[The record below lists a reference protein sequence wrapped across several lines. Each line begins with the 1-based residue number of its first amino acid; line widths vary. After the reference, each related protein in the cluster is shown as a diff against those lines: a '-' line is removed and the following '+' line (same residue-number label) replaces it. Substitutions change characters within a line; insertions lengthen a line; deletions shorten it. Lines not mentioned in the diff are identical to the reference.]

1 MQFSSQAGSLCRLSP
16 QPQWGGCFVCACFVC
31 ASTISGADMR
41 HSSSILVSKTI
52 GLMRSN
58 SKLNSSPKPT
68 TAVQWVIYK
77 QHQSQAPGGAF
88 NLTKRPAHH
97 ECFWTVISQ
106 TTLHRSGMQS
116 TAARVRDHAVV
127 DAHRRLTRV
136 QVQQWHRRAEDD
148 SWRKQRRE
156 ALTDA
161 DSIGATTFVPTLG
174 HSASCRCCLRWPAL
188 VSWLIYEYNDTV
200 EQRRVP
206 GGSDDE
212 RLTDT

>member
-16 QPQWGGCFVCACFVC
+16 QPQWGGCFVC

-52 GLMRSN
+52 GLIRRTN

-77 QHQSQAPGGAF
+77 QHQSLAPGGAF
-88 NLTKRPAHH
+88 NLTKHPAHH
-97 ECFWTVISQ
+97 ECFGTLISQ
-106 TTLHRSGMQS
+106 TTLHHSGMQS
-116 TAARVRDHAVV
+116 TAACVRDHAVV
-127 DAHRRLTRV
+127 DAHRSLTRV
-136 QVQQWHRRAEDD
+136 QVQQWHHRAEDD

-161 DSIGATTFVPTLG
+161 DSIGATTFVPTCTRSLSLLSLLPSMAFDG
-174 HSASCRCCLRWPAL
+174 LHS
-188 VSWLIYEYNDTV
+188 YH
-200 EQRRVP
+200 
-206 GGSDDE
+206 G
-212 RLTDT
+212 